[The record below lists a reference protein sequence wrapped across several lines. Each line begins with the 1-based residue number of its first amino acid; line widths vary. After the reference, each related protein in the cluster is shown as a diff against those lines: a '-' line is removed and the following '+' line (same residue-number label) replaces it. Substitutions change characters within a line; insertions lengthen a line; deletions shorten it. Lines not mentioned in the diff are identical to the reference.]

1 MTTEEKYMARC
12 IELARMGAGH
22 VSPNP
27 MVGCVIV
34 HSGQI
39 IGEGF
44 HQKHGQAH
52 AEVNAIN
59 SVTDK
64 EKLKES
70 TIYVSLEPCAHYGL
84 TPPCSDLIIQK
95 QIPRVVVG
103 SIDPFAK
110 VAGKG
115 IERLKKAG
123 VEVKTGVLKAECD
136 ELNRRF
142 FTFHQKQRPY
152 ILLKWAQTSDGFIDK
167 DRSAEDYGE
176 PTWITGPRALLRV
189 HQMRA
194 EEDAIMVG
202 TNTAEKDNPSLTV
215 RLIEG
220 KNPLRIVL
228 DRQLRLDKK
237 LNLFDNSTKTI
248 VFNGLENHSYKNTE
262 YIKIDFTGQLLPQ
275 ILEVLHKKNVLS
287 LIVEGGQ
294 QLLATFIDAGLW
306 DEAHVYT
313 GHTYFGNGIKAPSL
327 SATSG
332 LAETIG
338 KDKLVIYRNTDS

>member
-1 MTTEEKYMARC
+1 MARC
-12 IELARMGAGH
+12 IELARMGAGQ

-27 MVGCVIV
+27 MVGSVIV
-34 HSGQI
+34 YNGKI
-39 IGEGF
+39 MGEGF
-44 HQKHGQAH
+44 HQKYGQAH

-59 SVTDK
+59 SVTNP
-64 EKLKES
+64 ERLKES
-70 TIYVSLEPCAHYGL
+70 TIFVSLEPCAHYGL
-84 TPPCSDLIIQK
+84 TPPCSDLIIEK
-95 QIPRVVVG
+95 QIPRVVIG

-115 IERLKKAG
+115 IEKLQNAG
-123 VEVKTGVLKAECD
+123 VKVETGVLKNECD

-142 FTFHQKQRPY
+142 FTFHKKQRPY
-152 ILLKWAQTSDGFIDK
+152 ILLKWAQTSDGFIDVA
-167 DRSAEDYGE
+167 RNAEEYGK

-215 RLIEG
+215 RLIKG

-228 DRQLRLDKK
+228 DRHLRLDKR
-237 LNLFDNSTKTI
+237 LNLFDNSTETI
-248 VFNGLENHSYKNTE
+248 VFNELENYTANKTE
-262 YIKIDFTGQLLPQ
+262 YIKVNFTNQLLPQ
-275 ILEVLHKKNVLS
+275 VLDILHNKNIIS

-294 QLLATFIDAGLW
+294 QLLNTFIKAGLW

-313 GHTYFGNGIKAPSL
+313 GNKQFGSGIKAPL
-327 SATSG
+327 LNITDEQT
-332 LAETIG
+332 ETIG
-338 KDKLVIYRNTDS
+338 KDRLTIYRNHFI